1 MYRQSENVTKA
12 YISSEVLLSHTNVSA
27 PTGTEVMEYMEDT
40 QNRRERRREK
50 WEDIFL

>member
-1 MYRQSENVTKA
+1 MR
-12 YISSEVLLSHTNVSA
+12 SSIHVIPPLRSYPLINFPA
-27 PTGTEVMEYMEDT
+27 PTGTEVTEYMEDT